1 MDAVREYL
9 GGTADGHESYSYT
22 GSQWR
27 LKITRAADVVTIRN
41 LLERHEWA
49 PRKSRERP
57 YPSGPLNDMG
67 FVRAWLELHSSADVV
82 RTGRKRMPT
91 PRLRVYGSQP
101 LMEELNRVVTAGM
114 GLPPRKLQ
122 RVATGTGETW
132 CLYYFGGSF
141 RAVVDWLYAGIELF
155 NPTTRNRFEKCYNL
169 WTVYRWL
176 QAPFSVIQRPQLFR
190 RKLHV
195 ENPARGGTRKRHG
208 GTTTPY
214 GFRKGDY
221 VEAVKA
227 GRIIRGYISGFSE
240 ANKVVSV
247 ADYRWK
253 RIGQFSVSKVRLL
266 QRSSRLLIKHKPCVN
281 I

>member
-9 GGTADGHESYSYT
+9 GITADGHESYSHT

-122 RVATGTGETW
+122 RVTTGTGETW

-155 NPTTRNRFEKCYNL
+155 NPTTRNRFEE
-169 WTVYRWL
+169 VL
-176 QAPFSVIQRPQLFR
+176 QPVDGISLAASALF
-190 RKLHV
+190 
-195 ENPARGGTRKRHG
+195 GYS
-208 GTTTPY
+208 TTTTIPAQTPC
-214 GFRKGDY
+214 GEPGQ
-221 VEAVKA
+221 
-227 GRIIRGYISGFSE
+227 GRNPQTSWRDHNTLRF
-240 ANKVVSV
+240 
-247 ADYRWK
+247 
-253 RIGQFSVSKVRLL
+253 
-266 QRSSRLLIKHKPCVN
+266 P
-281 I
+281 